1 MKSGIYAIKNTIN
14 NKVYIGSAV
23 NIDKRWV
30 IHKIRLR
37 QGKHHSEHLQHAWN
51 KDGEQNF
58 KFEVLEKVQSP
69 LHLISYEQVY
79 LDYYKSYERECGYN
93 ICKFAGSSLGIKHT
107 EEAKQ
112 KMSEAKTGRVTWNK
126 GKKGTYS
133 NGECSGETRKKISEA
148 KKGRKHSEETKRK
161 MSEAAK
167 RRITTEET
175 KQKLSEANKGR
186 VPWNKGR
193 KHTEETRRKMSESKA
208 KKNSALENNIV

>member
-1 MKSGIYAIKNTIN
+1 
-14 NKVYIGSAV
+14 
-23 NIDKRWV
+23 
-30 IHKIRLR
+30 
-37 QGKHHSEHLQHAWN
+37 
-51 KDGEQNF
+51 
-58 KFEVLEKVQSP
+58 
-69 LHLISYEQVY
+69 VY

-112 KMSEAKTGRVTWNK
+112 KMSEAKTGRVTLNK
-126 GKKGTYS
+126 GNKCTYS